1 MTIHPQNAPAAP
13 FIVAPSLPQ
22 LGKRGEG
29 EIFAEPRERKVVAI
43 SWQNAEVTD
52 PVTVS
57 PDEVERLRQML
68 EQAREESQK
77 LAETLAESWDELT
90 LLYNLAEGLR
100 GVLEVDQ
107 ALQFALEQARAVL
120 SVEGVAVLMRDETGG
135 WQVRV
140 ALCPSG
146 REEWL
151 QGQLGWSVAVEAIQR
166 RKGFILNDLW
176 GHPQWGEAAKTFAV
190 QNLVAVPF
198 NPEGHAQG
206 VLIAW
211 NNLARDGFTSG
222 ELKLLSTIVAQTSGV
237 IESAYLFQ
245 QLRQSFQGF
254 ISSIATAVDAKSR
267 WTAGHSHR
275 VTQYALW
282 LAEKIGLPD
291 EFAEKVRLSGLL
303 HDVGKIGV
311 PDAVLEKPDRLT
323 DDEFAFIKRHPE
335 EGYRILSPIRQ
346 LRGDILDGVLYHH
359 ERVDGKGYPFGLVGE
374 EIPFMGRLLAVADGF
389 DAMTSDRPY
398 RLGMPKE
405 KALAILTD
413 GAGTQWDRD
422 LALAFVDLMRDRPLL
437 KSEPEEAMS

>member
-1 MTIHPQNAPAAP
+1 
-13 FIVAPSLPQ
+13 
-22 LGKRGEG
+22 
-29 EIFAEPRERKVVAI
+29 
-43 SWQNAEVTD
+43 
-52 PVTVS
+52 
-57 PDEVERLRQML
+57 
-68 EQAREESQK
+68 
-77 LAETLAESWDELT
+77 
-90 LLYNLAEGLR
+90 
-100 GVLEVDQ
+100 
-107 ALQFALEQARAVL
+107 
-120 SVEGVAVLMRDETGG
+120 
-135 WQVRV
+135 
-140 ALCPSG
+140 
-146 REEWL
+146 
-151 QGQLGWSVAVEAIQR
+151 LGWSVAVEAIQR
-166 RKGFILNDLW
+166 RKGFIFNDLW

-211 NNLARDGFTSG
+211 NNLARREFTSG

-323 DDEFAFIKRHPE
+323 DDEFAIIKRHPE

-398 RLGMPKE
+398 RPGMPKE

-422 LALAFVDLMRDRPLL
+422 LASAFVDLMRDRPLL